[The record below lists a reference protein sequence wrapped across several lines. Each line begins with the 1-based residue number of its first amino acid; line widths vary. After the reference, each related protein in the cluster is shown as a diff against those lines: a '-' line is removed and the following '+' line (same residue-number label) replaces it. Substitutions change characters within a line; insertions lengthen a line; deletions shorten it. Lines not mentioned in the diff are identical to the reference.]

1 MGRNEAHIIVVLPT
15 VRSLGLR
22 SVHTWNRGRLRSP
35 SPSFSECLSAP
46 KIWAAPPVPYSKH
59 LQLLVRPSLL
69 PYLQHLWEAQ

>member
-1 MGRNEAHIIVVLPT
+1 MGPVTSQLPNKPVQPHEAQMEQGQTEVPLSQLQQV
-15 VRSLGLR
+15 
-22 SVHTWNRGRLRSP
+22 
-35 SPSFSECLSAP
+35 SEP